1 MKILGL
7 FKRKSPKDN
16 LVQLLGDAE
25 LPVFPALVLQAL
37 ALLRDPESSPSEI
50 GRLVASDPGL
60 SVRVLR
66 MANSSAYRDRAKVKQ
81 RTGHTHAEARRAW
94 PRSVKDFVTCSLDS
108 TRHATKEGTRLR
120 HQRQTRRDLRSRVSV
135 LRTAGKHGRPR
146 NDRRPQR
153 LMRDLSIA
161 HWYSRSR
168 EYAPRAPAR
177 RDATL
182 HSRTLV
188 HASV

>member
-1 MKILGL
+1 M
-7 FKRKSPKDN
+7 
-16 LVQLLGDAE
+16 E
-25 LPVFPALVLQAL
+25 
-37 ALLRDPESSPSEI
+37 
-50 GRLVASDPGL
+50 
-60 SVRVLR
+60 
-66 MANSSAYRDRAKVKQ
+66 Q
-81 RTGHTHAEARRAW
+81 RTGHTHAEARHAW

-177 RDATL
+177 NSTLPDAWACL
-182 HSRTLV
+182 SLKIGLPRPRRLNVSHSGARRQPERKPPSEEGCPEPRTARARRRAPECRSATSPGNGAAVPTRRHRLERQRCR
-188 HASV
+188 AQ